1 MSQRGRTINPLAT
14 EIAARFEVRTGCWHE
29 RFANVRGLVPTLRP
43 VAAKIGR
50 NVGPKVN
57 VPAGPAASLLPTH
70 REHRRSV
77 IEGDR
82 RG

>member
-43 VAAKIGR
+43 VAAR
-50 NVGPKVN
+50 CGPLRPRSGEMLAPKSTFRL
-57 VPAGPAASLLPTH
+57 AQ
-70 REHRRSV
+70 RRV
-77 IEGDR
+77 CCQLTANIAEAL
-82 RG
+82 